1 MDKTENEALIKAKVT
16 DVIRHAVQ
24 TRIGDH
30 AHQDGFELVD
40 LAGIQNAGQVLG
52 NWMSIIL
59 VTGDAIRITLKL
71 HFAYRDAKAISQVV
85 YGANNPDD
93 ISDAKAVDFI
103 KEFSNLTAGY
113 IVKIFESVDISM
125 GISLPLCTRG
135 LYEIF
140 ADYVPVDK
148 PLIRY
153 SDIWQLERQG
163 HFINGSVMVEISNA
177 KAIEAL
183 LNYDISDE
191 NAEDDSEFDF
201 L

>member
-30 AHQDGFELVD
+30 ARQEGFQLID
-40 LAGIQNAGQVLG
+40 LAGTQTAGQVLG

-85 YGANNPDD
+85 YGVKNPDD
-93 ISDAKAVDFI
+93 ISDTKAVDFI

-113 IVKIFESVDISM
+113 IVKIFESVNISM

-140 ADYVPVDK
+140 ADYVPASK

-153 SDIWQLERQG
+153 SDIWRLEHEG